1 MNLSTLFNNK
11 DSYEQATVTIRDD
24 DFELYVKRKLTVS
37 DNEYV
42 NDNLPKDLESNDP
55 KFIIAMLVHMI
66 HRSVRVKD
74 ENDDLVTIDVNV
86 IRDAFSIDELAAIVD
101 KVNDVQGNKVSDRE
115 EVEKDLKKK

>member
-1 MNLSTLFNNK
+1 MNLSTLFNNN
-11 DSYEQATVTIRDD
+11 DNYEQATVTIRDE

-42 NDNLPKDLESNDP
+42 NDNLPTDLESNDP
-55 KFIIAMLVHMI
+55 KYIIAMLVHMI

-74 ENDDLVTIDVNV
+74 EADDLVTIDVNV

-101 KVNDVQGNKVSDRE
+101 KVNEVQGNKVTDKE